1 MDWFL
6 AAVVSAIALSGQAL
20 MFQQLQK
27 HYSIN
32 VFMTYAWLGAAVVLS
47 VLFLRPA
54 DFSAIVRNIVPLLLA
69 GLTSLTGNYAFNRAI
84 RLQSNIGYIESI
96 MAWRLILTYVFSII
110 VLNASFEVSRLG
122 GVVLIVC
129 GVLAVSGAYRMR
141 GEDIQ
146 WDWFNWALLGGLS
159 FGLLTIFARYA
170 NDDGVSGE
178 VSLVI
183 VLIVAGI
190 AFLVGALREPQIEKT
205 KFDDTAKSKRVN
217 ILRPLTI
224 HRQHIGLI
232 LAVIIFATVGNGAL
246 FVAFEKTPNLAY
258 AIAIDN
264 SRIIILYLFGLVLFA
279 ERWQMA
285 KAVGVV
291 LTFIGILLLS

>member
-32 VFMTYAWLGAAVVLS
+32 VFMTYAWLGATVVLS
-47 VLFLRPA
+47 VLFLRPV
-54 DFSAIVRNIVPLLLA
+54 DFPVIARNIVPLLLA

-110 VLNASFEVSRLG
+110 VLNASFEVKPLG
-122 GVVLIVC
+122 GVIFIVC

-141 GEDIQ
+141 AEDIQ

-170 NDDGVSGE
+170 NDGGVSGE
-178 VSLVI
+178 VSLVV
-183 VLIVAGI
+183 VLLVAGV
-190 AFLVGALREPQIEKT
+190 AFLIGALRDPQVEKSNADGSE
-205 KFDDTAKSKRVN
+205 KPKRKH
-217 ILRPLTI
+217 LFQPLAI
-224 HRQHIGLI
+224 HRQHLGLI
-232 LAVIIFATVGNGAL
+232 IAVIGFAAVGNAAL
-246 FVAFEKTPNLAY
+246 FVAFAKTPNLAY

-264 SRIIILYLFGLVLFA
+264 SRIIILYLFGLVLFD

-291 LTFIGILLLS
+291 LTFVGILLLS